1 MKIKIILIIAA
12 IVIIYWLGLMFL
24 PERDKEEN
32 LLYLKLE
39 LLESKLDSLSAKKDS
54 IKTIVITIEREIEIN
69 SKNHEKT
76 VNTIINSNDS
86 ANLAWIEQYIEAY
99 KQSK

>member
-1 MKIKIILIIAA
+1 MKIKIILIIAL

-24 PERDKEEN
+24 PDRNKEED

>member
-12 IVIIYWLGLMFL
+12 IVMIYWLGLMFL
-24 PERDKEEN
+24 PDRNKEED

>member
-1 MKIKIILIIAA
+1 MKIKIILIVAA
-12 IVIIYWLGLMFL
+12 IVMIYWLGLMFL
-24 PERDKEEN
+24 PDRNKEED

-54 IKTIVITIEREIEIN
+54 IKTIVITIEKEIEIN

>member
-1 MKIKIILIIAA
+1 MKIKIILIIAV

-24 PERDKEEN
+24 PDRNKEED